1 MGIAAQVFTL
11 VGVAIGALAAFVSST
26 LSERARYRRQLAD
39 GWRERKFDC
48 YAIYLDDVKHM
59 SVIAR
64 RIAASRDLELTAT
77 ESLGSSEGAALLTEA
92 ETRRT
97 RSMERVRLLS
107 DAATASAAQALN
119 EAVWRLEWI
128 ARGRVP
134 DATADDWAGAV
145 RSFLAAMNA
154 FHVEA
159 RRELDVPGHD
169 IPRPL
174 VPHRPDHWVSEYE
187 R

>member
-1 MGIAAQVFTL
+1 MGIADQVFTL
-11 VGVAIGALAAFVSST
+11 GGVAIGALAAFASST

-48 YAIYLDDVKHM
+48 YAAYLDDVKHM

-64 RIAASRDLELTAT
+64 RMAASRNLEATAT
-77 ESLGSSEGAALLTEA
+77 EPLGAVKGAALLTEA

-97 RSMERVRLLS
+97 SSMEKVRLLS
-107 DAATASAAQALN
+107 DGATASAAHTLN
-119 EAVWRLEWI
+119 KAVWRLEWI

-134 DATADDWAGAV
+134 DATVEDWTAAV
-145 RSFLAAMNA
+145 QSFLEAMNA

-159 RRELDVPGHD
+159 RRELDVPGNTV
-169 IPRPL
+169 PRPL
-174 VPHRPDHWVSEYE
+174 DPHRPDHWVAEYE
-187 R
+187 H